1 MLENLF
7 YQGLNNSIVIR
18 IQHRLLEVEVSV
30 MSGCKVAMK
39 KVLRFAWIGKLNAD
53 RSHGGAFELPPIRFV
68 LAQWLQMKF
77 KNDNCK

>member
-39 KVLRFAWIGKLNAD
+39 KVLRFA
-53 RSHGGAFELPPIRFV
+53 
-68 LAQWLQMKF
+68 
-77 KNDNCK
+77 